1 MNNNSI
7 KNVHDLGAV
16 IRSERKR
23 LHVTQKELA
32 MAVGTGLRFIIELEQ
47 GKETIRMGHVLKVMQ
62 ALGIQL
68 MLKLPDHPETTGMER
83 KC

>member
-1 MNNNSI
+1 
-7 KNVHDLGAV
+7 
-16 IRSERKR
+16 
-23 LHVTQKELA
+23 